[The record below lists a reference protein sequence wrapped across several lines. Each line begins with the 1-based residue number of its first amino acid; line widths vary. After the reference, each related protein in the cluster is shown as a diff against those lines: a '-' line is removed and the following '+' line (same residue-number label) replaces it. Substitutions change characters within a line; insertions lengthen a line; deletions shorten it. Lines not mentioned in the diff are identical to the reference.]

1 MSRRSKDAIITR
13 FIGNLHERHV
23 IEAWARQWRLNLE
36 WDLELEESQPLLAN
50 DSYSKRGEHSPA
62 PAKA

>member
-36 WDLELEESQPLLAN
+36 WDLELDEPQQLLVN
-50 DSYSKRGEHSPA
+50 DSEPKHGEQSPA
-62 PAKA
+62 PAEA